1 MRLLDRYLLR
11 ELLIPLTYCL
21 VGFLIFWISFDLFS
35 ELSEFQAK
43 KLKGTDVA
51 HYYLIKTPEMLSVV
65 LPIAL
70 LLGLLYALTT
80 HARYHELTAMR
91 AAGVSLWR
99 LSFGYIGVGLAFSVA
114 LFVINE
120 FWVPK
125 SYERAEELLNKY
137 MKASTPTG
145 EWKQRLFFRNES
157 EGRLWQAAGYNLD
170 TETLTNVHIVWNLP
184 GGAWRDIYAETA
196 NWKNGVWSFK
206 KVKEWNYRSQQDLLG
221 QIIETNLV
229 VRPEFEESPELIRS
243 EIKVN
248 SLNSI
253 QAAKRPQLSIEEIR
267 NYFRLHPNPPRQKAA
282 LLKTQLHSR
291 IASPWTCLVVVL
303 IAIPFGAPS
312 GRRNVFVGVA
322 ASVFICFAYFILFR
336 VGLALGTGGHITPW
350 IAAWLPNLFFGAIG
364 IYLTSRVR

>member
-11 ELLIPLTYCL
+11 ELLVPLTYCL

-35 ELSEFQAK
+35 ELGEFQTK
-43 KLKGTDVA
+43 KLKGIDVA

-91 AAGVSLWR
+91 AAGIGLWR
-99 LSFGYIGVGLAFSVA
+99 LSLGYIAVGVLFSIA
-114 LFVINE
+114 LFAINE
-120 FWVPK
+120 FWVPR

-137 MKASTPTG
+137 IKAASPTG
-145 EWKQRLFFRNES
+145 EWKQRLFFRNEA
-157 EGRLWQAAGYNLD
+157 EGRLWQAAGYND
-170 TETLTNVHIVWNLP
+170 DADKLTNVHIVWNFP
-184 GGAWRDIYAETA
+184 DGSWRDIYAQSA
-196 NWKNGVWSFK
+196 NWTNGVWTFNN
-206 KVKEWNYRSQQDLLG
+206 VREWNYQSQQDVRG
-221 QIIETNLV
+221 QITETNQV
-229 VRPEFEESPELIRS
+229 VRREFEESPELIRS

-248 SLNSI
+248 NLNSI

-267 NYFRLHPNPPRQKAA
+267 NYFRLHPKPPKQKAA

-322 ASVFICFAYFILFR
+322 ASVFICFADFILFR
-336 VGLALGTGGHITPW
+336 LGLALGTGGHITPW
-350 IAAWLPNLFFGAIG
+350 IAAWFPNLFFGGTG